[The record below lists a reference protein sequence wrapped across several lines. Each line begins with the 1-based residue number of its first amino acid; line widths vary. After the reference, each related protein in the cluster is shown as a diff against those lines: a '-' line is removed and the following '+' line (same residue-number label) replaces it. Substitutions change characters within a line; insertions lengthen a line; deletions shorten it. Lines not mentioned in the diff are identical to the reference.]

1 MSAKILELN
10 PANRRHPM
18 SDDALR
24 LLATLRY
31 GPALASV
38 MATDMAKVPAHHMER
53 EHRNQRALL
62 QGGNLPASLEMVKR
76 LPPFALVSDV
86 EIQDALQALCDAD
99 LLEFDRGY
107 FVSRVFMAGIE
118 KAAEQFDTLAEEA
131 RDPS

>member
-1 MSAKILELN
+1 MSANILELN

-18 SDDALR
+18 SDDARR

-38 MATDMAKVPAHHMER
+38 MVADMAKVPAL
-53 EHRNQRALL
+53 QQSALVAVFVF
-62 QGGNLPASLEMVKR
+62 QVMGGNLPASFEMVKR
-76 LPPFALVSDV
+76 LPPFTAVSDD
-86 EIQDALQALCDAD
+86 EIRETLQALCDAD

-118 KAAEQFDTLAEEA
+118 KAVEKFDKPAEES